1 MELILILI
9 LSITC
14 LSLIVKHYL
23 IDIYRNYR
31 KGRER
36 RRVTLSNNQRE
47 LIQSTVREYLKELQN
62 D

>member
-1 MELILILI
+1 MELILIII

-23 IDIYRNYR
+23 IPIYKNY
-31 KGRER
+31 KILRER

-47 LIQSTVREYLKELQN
+47 VIKGIVREYLKELQN